1 MIAVAVDCTRPS
13 AFSNTSNTLTYWIDP
28 SVVKVTNMATMKPQS
43 PMRFVTKAFFPADA
57 LYSSVNQNEIR
68 K

>member
-1 MIAVAVDCTRPS
+1 MIAVAVVCVNPPALS
-13 AFSNTSNTLTYWIDP
+13 STSMYWIDP